1 MKSLLPICVLTLLA
15 SCSTGTDDSGWGAW
29 GGSRTAPAGN
39 GNSNDNAVVVKLPNA
54 LGGGSRTT
62 YLTSHAPPTHKYPV
76 GGLVKGTPRPP
87 AGGGGEIRAQVIP
100 TSIDL
105 SQGAPVAGDQ
115 GQTGSCATWATGYS
129 AMGWWDARTGL
140 GGAPYAPM
148 FLYAQAVQGD
158 CSAGT
163 SIEGDLD
170 MMKSEGMD
178 TAADYEPMEQN
189 LDCATQP
196 SAQNLAVAAHYKIAD
211 YENPDLTDP
220 TAAIM
225 QELAA
230 GRPVVLGI
238 EVYSNFM
245 NADST
250 SYLIGAPSAG
260 DYDEGGHG
268 ITAFKYDANGVW
280 ILNSWGNSWGLNG
293 WGELTWDF
301 IANQNCLDDVA
312 AITGVI
318 GGTPPTPPPTTDGG
332 APDAAPP
339 ASVDAGPPPSID
351 AGPPPSDD
359 ASPPPPPPPS
369 GGPVVTFVEPADGS
383 TLSPGDSFSVVA
395 SVTDSAAYITDVQ
408 LVWTSPAG
416 DTTYEMGD
424 WGNDQA
430 GIDLDLSWY
439 AQPGSRTLTVIAADS
454 NGQSSQAVET
464 LQVQ

>member
-1 MKSLLPICVLTLLA
+1 MKSLLAVCVLTLLA
-15 SCSTGTDDSGWGAW
+15 SCSTGTDDYGWGPF
-29 GGSRTAPAGN
+29 RTAPAGD
-39 GNSNDNAVVVKLPNA
+39 GSDKAVVVNLPSA
-54 LGGGSRTT
+54 LGGGSRKT
-62 YLTSHAPPTHKYPV
+62 YLTSHAPPTRKYPV

-87 AGGGGEIRAQVIP
+87 AGGGGEIRAQVLP

-129 AMGWWDARTGL
+129 AMGWWDARTAL

-163 SIEGDLD
+163 SIEGDFD
-170 MMKSEGMD
+170 MMKSEGID

-189 LDCATQP
+189 LDCETQP

-220 TAAIM
+220 TTAIM

-250 SYLIGAPSAG
+250 SYLIGAPSPG
-260 DYDEGGHG
+260 DSSAGGHG
-268 ITAFKYDANGVW
+268 ITAFKYDASGVW

-301 IANQNCLDDVA
+301 IANQSCLDDVA

-318 GGTPPTPPPTTDGG
+318 GGTPPTPPPTTDAG

-339 ASVDAGPPPSID
+339 ASIDAGPPPSID
-351 AGPPPSDD
+351 AAPRPPPR
-359 ASPPPPPPPS
+359 PPR
-369 GGPVVTFVEPADGS
+369 GGPVVTFVEPASGS
-383 TLSPGDSFSVVA
+383 TLSPGDPFSVVA
-395 SVTDSAAYITDVQ
+395 SVTDSTAYITDVA
-408 LVWTSPAG
+408 LVWASPAG
-416 DTTYEMGD
+416 DQTYEMGD

-439 AQPGSRTLTVIAADS
+439 AQTGSRTLTVIATDS
-454 NGQSSQAVET
+454 NGQSSQAVES